1 MHEVRRHVAVILLI
15 LVASFVIYRLT
26 VEVEKIDLTHS
37 MELLGDKLLAM
48 VPEGPEKEKL
58 AEYYVEFLERV
69 KKREVEPVRVERVA
83 AGILNASNTR
93 ETLTANQA
101 EAVIRLA
108 IYVPGVD
115 SADVLSRLSELTRAG
130 EPDDWDAL
138 VVRVNSVCEVN
149 ESMQELS
156 REFKLLHQRQ
166 PMMFQVDEGLKI
178 VVDSKIR
185 VKLSRAELKSLARE
199 MERLEKK
206 KILFWKEDFEKE
218 LDEQLSQHKRELA
231 RVRQEMEKLHF
242 FDESHNMKMLR
253 IVSAVESLDSLGL
266 APLINVDS
274 ILIRVEKSL
283 KEAGI
288 TKDDEEAGG

>member
-26 VEVEKIDLTHS
+26 IEVEKIDLTHS

-108 IYVPGVD
+108 IYVPGVG
-115 SADVLSRLSELTRAG
+115 SADVLSRLSELSRAG

-185 VKLSRAELKSLARE
+185 VKLSRAELKSLAQE
-199 MERLEKK
+199 MERLEKE

-242 FDESHNMKMLR
+242 FDESHKMKVLR

>member
-26 VEVEKIDLTHS
+26 VEVEKIDLTHA

-58 AEYYVEFLERV
+58 AEYYVEFLESV

-93 ETLTANQA
+93 ETLTADQA
-101 EAVIRLA
+101 EAVIRFA
-108 IYVPGVD
+108 IYVPGVG

-185 VKLSRAELKSLARE
+185 VKLSRAELKSLAQE
-199 MERLEKK
+199 MERLEKE

-242 FDESHNMKMLR
+242 FDESHKMKVLR